1 MMDYPLLAKKTQQF
15 INHYFEKNVPH
26 PLPYHN
32 KVHTENVVAA
42 VNKIG
47 NHYQLNEHD
56 FFVVISAAWFH
67 DMGYYTGEAR
77 GHEQQGANMADAF
90 LSDHGVDEPTRE
102 QVKGCIMATQMPQ
115 RPANLLEQIVCDGD
129 LFHLGTDNFIALNKR
144 MRKEMEE
151 TKGKSIDKKEWRR
164 GTIIL
169 FQTHH
174 FHTDYCRLLL
184 DQKKQEN
191 LDRLLKKQQ
200 GEDPAP
206 DTLIAPPAGDY
217 VISNTPV
224 QAATPAPAP
233 EARPAKQKKAERPT
247 RGIETMF
254 RVASA
259 NHQRLSDMADSKAN
273 IMISVNSII
282 LSVVL
287 GLMARRL
294 ETNSNLIIPT
304 LMLLSGSVAAVI
316 FSVLATRPKIP
327 GGSFAPEQLQNKSVN
342 LLFFGNFYKMDFE
355 HYYDGMKRVMNDGD
369 FLYASLI
376 RDIHSQGIVLG
387 HKYKLLRI
395 SYTIFMFTLIV
406 SVLAFGIA
414 IIFFG

>member
-1 MMDYPLLAKKTQQF
+1 MDYALLSGRAEQYITR
-15 INHYFEKNVPH
+15 YFEKNIPH
-26 PLPYHN
+26 QLAYHN
-32 KVHTENVVAA
+32 KTHTQNVVAA
-42 VNKIG
+42 VTKIG

-56 FFVVISAAWFH
+56 FFVVTAAAWFH
-67 DMGYYTGEAR
+67 DMGYYLGEPR
-77 GHEQQGANMADAF
+77 GHEQHGADMAAAF
-90 LSDHGVDEPTRE
+90 LKENGVDEPTIE
-102 QVKGCIMATQMPQ
+102 QVKACIMATQMPQ

-129 LFHLGTDNFIALNKR
+129 LFHLGTDNFVVLNKQ
-144 MRKEMEE
+144 MKKEAEVK
-151 TKGKSIDKKEWRR
+151 KGRDIDKKEWRR
-164 GTIIL
+164 GTIEL
-169 FQTHH
+169 LQTHH

-184 DQKKQEN
+184 GQKKQEN
-191 LDRLLKKQQ
+191 LDRLLKKQK
-200 GEDPAP
+200 ETTEPA
-206 DTLIAPPAGDY
+206 TKKEKH
-217 VISNTPV
+217 
-224 QAATPAPAP
+224 AP
-233 EARPAKQKKAERPT
+233 EGYTIPKPIITPFDATITNDNGKPPKPHKAEKPT

-294 ETNSNLIIPT
+294 ETNSNLLPPT
-304 LMLLSGSVAAVI
+304 LILLSGSVAAVV

-327 GGSFAPEQLQNKSVN
+327 GGSFSRDQLERKSVN
-342 LLFFGNFYKMDFE
+342 LLFFGNFYKMDFD
-355 HYYDGMKRVMNDGD
+355 HYYEGMQQVMKDSE

-376 RDIHSQGIVLG
+376 KDIHSQGIVLG

-395 SYTIFMFTLIV
+395 SYTIFMFTLIIA
-406 SVLAFGIA
+406 VLAFGIA

>member
-1 MMDYPLLAKKTQQF
+1 MDYTLLAAKTQQY
-15 INHYFEKNVPH
+15 ITRYFEKNISRQ
-26 PLPYHN
+26 LPYHN

-42 VNKIG
+42 VTKIG

-56 FFVVISAAWFH
+56 FFVVTEAAWFH
-67 DMGYYTGEAR
+67 DMGYYLGEPL
-77 GHEQQGANMADAF
+77 GHERHGAQMAEGF
-90 LSDHGVDEPTRE
+90 LKENGVDEATIE
-102 QVKGCIMATQMPQ
+102 QVKACIMATQMPQ
-115 RPANLLEQIVCDGD
+115 RPTNLLEQIVCDAD
-129 LFHLGTDNFIALNKR
+129 LFHLGTDNFPELNKQ
-144 MRKEMEE
+144 MRKEAEE
-151 TKGKSIDKKEWRR
+151 KKSKDIDKKDWRR
-164 GTIIL
+164 GTIQL
-169 FQTHH
+169 LQSHH
-174 FHTDYCRLLL
+174 FHTDYSRLLL

-191 LDRLLKKQQ
+191 LDSLLKKQKETGNPETKKQ
-200 GEDPAP
+200 VAP
-206 DTLIAPPAGDY
+206 ISDY
-217 VISNTPV
+217 VITPLASALADTDEHGDAKS
-224 QAATPAPAP
+224 Q
-233 EARPAKQKKAERPT
+233 KQKKADRPT

-294 ETNSNLIIPT
+294 ETNSNLLIPT
-304 LMLLSGSVAAVI
+304 LLLLSGSVAAVV

-327 GGSFAPEQLQNKSVN
+327 GGSFSEEQLQRKSVN
-342 LLFFGNFYKMDFE
+342 LLFFGNFYKMDFD
-355 HYYDGMKRVMNDGD
+355 HYYDGMQQVMKDAE

-395 SYTIFMFTLIV
+395 SYTIFMFTLIIA
-406 SVLAFGIA
+406 VLAFGIA

>member
-1 MMDYPLLAKKTQQF
+1 MDYTLLSGKTQQY
-15 INHYFEKNVPH
+15 ISRYFEKTISRQ
-26 PLPYHN
+26 LPYHN
-32 KVHTENVVAA
+32 KTHTENVVAA
-42 VNKIG
+42 VTKIG

-56 FFVVISAAWFH
+56 FFVVIAAAWFH
-67 DMGYYTGEAR
+67 DMGYYLGEAN
-77 GHEQQGANMADAF
+77 GHEQAGANMAAGF
-90 LSDHGVDEPTRE
+90 LKDNGVDDATIE
-102 QVKGCIMATQMPQ
+102 QVKACIMATQMPQ
-115 RPANLLEQIVCDGD
+115 RPNNLLEQIVCDGD
-129 LFHLGTDNFIALNKR
+129 LFHLGTDNFVNLNKQ
-144 MRKEMEE
+144 MRKEAESSKDRDI
-151 TKGKSIDKKEWRR
+151 TKKSWRQ
-164 GTIIL
+164 GTIL
-169 FQTHH
+169 LLQTHH
-174 FHTDYCRLLL
+174 FHTDYGRLLL

-191 LDRLLKKQQ
+191 LEKLLNKQKENGEPESKKAST
-200 GEDPAP
+200 PA
-206 DTLIAPPAGDY
+206 DAY
-217 VISNTPV
+217 VITTPV
-224 QAATPAPAP
+224 QALPGIA
-233 EARPAKQKKAERPT
+233 ARGDGKVQAKQKKAEKPT

-294 ETNSNLIIPT
+294 ETNSNLLIPT
-304 LMLLSGSVAAVI
+304 LLLLSGSVAAVV

-327 GGSFAPEQLQNKSVN
+327 GGSFSPDQLERKSVN

-355 HYYDGMKRVMNDGD
+355 HYYEGMQQVMNDGE

-395 SYTIFMFTLIV
+395 SYTIFMFTLIIA
-406 SVLAFGIA
+406 VLAFGIA

>member
-1 MMDYPLLAKKTQQF
+1 MDYPLLSKKAQQYV
-15 INHYFEKNVPH
+15 NHYFEKNIH
-26 PLPYHN
+26 HQLPYHN
-32 KVHTENVVAA
+32 KSHTENVVAA
-42 VNKIG
+42 VTQIA

-56 FFVVISAAWFH
+56 FFVVITAAWFH
-67 DMGYYTGEAR
+67 DMGYYLGEAK
-77 GHEQQGANMADAF
+77 GHEQKGASMAAAF
-90 LSDHGVDEPTRE
+90 LKDNATDDASIE
-102 QVKGCIMATQMPQ
+102 QVKACIIATQMPQ
-115 RPANLLEQIVCDGD
+115 KPTNLLEQIVCDGD
-129 LFHLGTDNFIALNKR
+129 LFHLGTDNFGELNKS
-144 MRKEMEE
+144 MKKEAEE
-151 TKGKSIDKKEWRR
+151 KKGREIDKKEWRR
-164 GTIIL
+164 GTIAL
-169 FQTHH
+169 LQWHH
-174 FHTDYCRLLL
+174 YYTDYCQLLL
-184 DQKKQEN
+184 NQKKQEN
-191 LDRLLKKQQ
+191 LDKLLKKQK
-200 GEDPAP
+200 EKAIP
-206 DTLIAPPAGDY
+206 DTKQAPP
-217 VISNTPV
+217 PV
-224 QAATPAPAP
+224 TAIPDIAKPVTTGQV
-233 EARPAKQKKAERPT
+233 EAKQTSKQKKSDKPA

-294 ETNSNLIIPT
+294 ETNSNLLIPT
-304 LMLLSGSVAAVI
+304 MLLLSGSVAAVI

-327 GGSFAPEQLQNKSVN
+327 AGYFSQQELEKKSVN
-342 LLFFGNFYKMDFE
+342 LLFFGNFYRMDFE
-355 HYYDGMKRVMNDGD
+355 HYYEGMREVMKDGE